1 MTQARF
7 IAGDWGTSR
16 LRLFLC
22 DAAGA
27 VLARAE
33 GPGVAQAGDVCAR
46 VLAERAEAWDPA
58 GAPLPAILSGMVGS
72 TIGWREA
79 PYAACPVRAS
89 DIARAALRFES
100 EGRAIAIVPGLSCRN
115 PSGVPDVMR
124 GEETQI
130 AGALRLGPE
139 LEQGRQLL
147 CLPGTHA
154 KWVLLEDGK
163 VIHFQSTLS
172 GEVFDLLS
180 RHSVLAR
187 GSEAGSTD
195 HPAFAAGVALAKTQS
210 QAGLLHLLFS
220 TRSRQLAGE
229 IPKAEAASYL
239 SGLIVSADVAGAL
252 ALFQAPG
259 PVTLVC
265 TPALGALYGRV
276 LQEYAVPARLID
288 GDKAAHAGLVALF
301 ASLEDLGE

>member
-1 MTQARF
+1 MSDAHF

-22 DAAGA
+22 DRAGSI
-27 VLARAE
+27 LDRAE
-33 GPGVAQAGDVCAR
+33 GPGIAQAGDACER
-46 VLAERAEAWDPA
+46 ILAERAEAWDPA

-79 PYAACPVRAS
+79 PYAPCPVRAA
-89 DIARAALRFES
+89 DIARASLRFDS
-100 EGRAIAIVPGLSCRN
+100 RGRAIAIVPGLSCRN
-115 PSGVPDVMR
+115 PAGVPDVMR

-130 AGALRLGPE
+130 AGALRLMPE
-139 LEQGRQLL
+139 LGQGRQLL

-154 KWVLLEDGK
+154 KWVLLEDGQ
-163 VIHFQSTLS
+163 VSHFQSTLS

-187 GSEAGSTD
+187 GSDGASPD
-195 HPAFAAGVALAKTQS
+195 HPAFMAGVALAKAQTG
-210 QAGLLHLLFS
+210 AGLLHLLFS

-229 IPKAEAASYL
+229 LPKAQAASYL
-239 SGLIVSADVAGAL
+239 SGLIVGADVAGAL

-265 TPALGALYGRV
+265 APALGALYARV
-276 LQEYAVPARLID
+276 LQAYAVPARLID
-288 GDKAAHAGLVALF
+288 GDDAAHAGLVALF
-301 ASLEDLGE
+301 ASLDDLGD